1 MSLVTAAGA
10 LRARWSVLMV
20 IVAAVFVSGAS
31 IVYTGYLQQENNRKW
46 CDVMTT
52 LDKQNTPATT
62 PQAVDF
68 RRKIHKLTIGLGCGG
83 GGGR

>member
-1 MSLVTAAGA
+1 MSVLTTTGA

-20 IVAAVFVSGAS
+20 LITAVLVSGAS
-31 IVYTGYLQQENNRKW
+31 IVYTGYLQRENNRKW

-68 RRKIHKLTIGLGCGG
+68 RRKIHTLRINLGCGG
-83 GGGR
+83 SR

>member
-1 MSLVTAAGA
+1 VSLITPTGA

-20 IVAAVFVSGAS
+20 LVTAVLISGAS
-31 IVYTGYLQQENNRKW
+31 ILYTGYQQRENNRKW

-52 LDKQNTPATT
+52 LDRQNTPATT
-62 PQAVDF
+62 PQSVDF

-83 GGGR
+83 TP

>member
-1 MSLVTAAGA
+1 MGIVTPTGA

-20 IVAAVFVSGAS
+20 LFTAVLISGAS
-31 IVYTGYLQQENNRKW
+31 ILYTGYQQREANRKW

-52 LDKQNTPATT
+52 LDRQNTPATT
-62 PQAVDF
+62 PQSVDF

-83 GGGR
+83 TK